1 MFVEIRSNGNRALI
15 NTDKIEYITESKD
28 GGADIKG
35 ENLLLRADEYITT
48 KNKLMWRQFKEEAE
62 SKDVEKELKSMIS
75 TYLNAANDMKK
86 KAVTPEGAAKYLGMY
101 EAAEIIW
108 REVDRIYKQ
117 AKGD

>member
-48 KNKLMWRQFKEEAE
+48 KNKLMWRQFKEE
-62 SKDVEKELKSMIS
+62 SKDTEKEIKDFITEYRETMVNNKKRSIS
-75 TYLNAANDMKK
+75 
-86 KAVTPEGAAKYLGMY
+86 PEGKALCRGTI

-108 REVDRIYKQ
+108 QEVDRIYKQ

>member
-48 KNKLMWRQFKEEAE
+48 KNKLVWRQFKEEAE
-62 SKDVEKELKSMIS
+62 SKDTEKEIKDFITEYRETME
-75 TYLNAANDMKK
+75 TEKK
-86 KAVTPEGAAKYLGMY
+86 RSVTPEGIAHCRGAIK
-101 EAAEIIW
+101 AAEIIW
-108 REVDRIYKQ
+108 QEVDRIYKQ